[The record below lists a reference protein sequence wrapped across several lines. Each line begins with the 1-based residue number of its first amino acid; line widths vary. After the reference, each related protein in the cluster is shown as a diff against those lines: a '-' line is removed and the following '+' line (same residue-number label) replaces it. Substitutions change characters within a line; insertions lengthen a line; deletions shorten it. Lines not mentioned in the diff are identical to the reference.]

1 MAPYCERLRTPYNRM
16 GKREASYGS
25 DQPDGL
31 ATESWT
37 QKNICAKRCIDQVS
51 SPIGV
56 RYILDADTILM
67 KAIAA

>member
-1 MAPYCERLRTPYNRM
+1 MAPYWERPRAPYNRT
-16 GKREASYGS
+16 GKREAFYDS
-25 DQPDGL
+25 DQPAGL
-31 ATESWT
+31 VTESWT

-56 RYILDADTILM
+56 RYILDAGTILM